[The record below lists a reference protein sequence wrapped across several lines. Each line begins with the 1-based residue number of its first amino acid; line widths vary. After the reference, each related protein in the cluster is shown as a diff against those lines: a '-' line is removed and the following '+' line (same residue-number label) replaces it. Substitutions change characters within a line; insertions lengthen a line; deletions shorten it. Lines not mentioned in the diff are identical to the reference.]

1 MLINFLACIKLKVLD
16 PTSARIDKKP
26 YRIQSS
32 GDWTIKNIN
41 TTEIA
46 LNKRPDCDIL
56 ILFECLVQPL
66 HSNQVEEQCRPA

>member
-46 LNKRPDCDIL
+46 LKIRDRTVIY
-56 ILFECLVQPL
+56 
-66 HSNQVEEQCRPA
+66 

>member
-1 MLINFLACIKLKVLD
+1 MLINFLACIKLKALD

-26 YRIQSS
+26 YWIQSD
-32 GDWTIKNIN
+32 GERTIKNIN
-41 TTEIA
+41 TTEIT
-46 LNKRPDCDIL
+46 LDERPNCDIL